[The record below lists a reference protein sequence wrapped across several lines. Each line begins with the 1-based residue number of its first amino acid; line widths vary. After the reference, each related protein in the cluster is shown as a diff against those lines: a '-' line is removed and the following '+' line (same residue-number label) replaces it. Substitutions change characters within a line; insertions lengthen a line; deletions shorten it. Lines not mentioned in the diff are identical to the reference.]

1 MACMLCRTGVALA
14 AMGLAAVAG
23 IALTSGDNAT
33 AAPPAPLTPPE
44 ATPVTEGPYVLGYT
58 MPLLDGQQQDLSAFK
73 GKVILIVNTA
83 SRCGLTGQYEGLQEL
98 YENKEAEGFVILG
111 FPANNFLG
119 QEPGTDEQIAEFCK
133 KNFGVS
139 FPMFSK
145 VSVKG
150 DDACPLY
157 RQLTSQPDPIGGD
170 IRWNFDKFLV
180 DRDGKVVARFAPRT
194 KPDDSR
200 LLSKIDEL
208 LRQGG

>member
-14 AMGLAAVAG
+14 AIGLAAVAG

-83 SRCGLTGQYEGLQEL
+83 SRCGLTGQYAGLQEL
-98 YENKEAEGFVILG
+98 YENKEAEGFVVLG

-157 RQLTSQPDPIGGD
+157 RQLTSQPEPIGGD

-180 DRDGKVVARFAPRT
+180 DRDGKVVARFDPRT